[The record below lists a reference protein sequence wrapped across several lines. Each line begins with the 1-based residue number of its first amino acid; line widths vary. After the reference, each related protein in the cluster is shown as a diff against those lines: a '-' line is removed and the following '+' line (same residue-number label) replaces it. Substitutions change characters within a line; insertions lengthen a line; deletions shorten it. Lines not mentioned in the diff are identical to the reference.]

1 MFDLQKP
8 TGDTRDAGPLRS
20 PQSLAFEAMW
30 RDLPREGLIPSRSA
44 FRPERAA
51 RLLPN
56 ILLLEI
62 DTSPPVTTR
71 IRLVGGALRSLAGC
85 DVTGLDYLD
94 LVPDRDYQAAH
105 LRTCALYPCAT
116 WAASPV
122 VYKRGYNSL
131 IEITNFPLTDDVTG
145 MHLGLV
151 LMREIGGD
159 LPQYGQTGGPLE
171 LRPAT
176 AKAFI
181 DIGAGV
187 PQTTV

>member
-1 MFDLQKP
+1 MFELQKP
-8 TGDTRDAGPLRS
+8 TVVAPNDGPLRT

-30 RDLPREGLIPSRSA
+30 RALPREGLIPRRSA

-62 DTSPPVTTR
+62 DANPPVATR
-71 IRLVGGALRSLAGC
+71 IRLVGGALRNLAGC

-94 LVPDRDYQAAH
+94 LVPDRDYQAGH
-105 LRTCALYPCAT
+105 LRACALHPCAT

-122 VYKRGYNSL
+122 IYKRGYTS
-131 IEITNFPLTDDVTG
+131 IVEITNFPLTDDATG
-145 MHLGLV
+145 IHLGLV
-151 LMREIGGD
+151 LMQEIGGE
-159 LPQYGQTGGPLE
+159 LPAYGQTGGPLE
-171 LRPAT
+171 LRRAT

-187 PQTTV
+187 PRSAD